1 MKLSVS
7 NIAWENSELEE
18 HLKLLRALGCDGVEL
33 APSCIWPEPVEASL
47 EERNRV
53 RGLIQDNGLEVTAFH
68 ALLYTRPDLQLFK
81 DKRGRQATVDYLKQ
95 LAQLCAD
102 LRGKALIFGSPK
114 SRMRGDRD
122 YEECLEWAAEAF
134 REVAEEGK
142 GLGVV
147 LCIEPLPP
155 KEADFIRNS
164 GEGMALVRRVNHPNF
179 GLHLDAKAMV
189 EAGENFEAAFQRY
202 GREIWHFHVGD
213 PGLSPPGSTGV
224 DHSRIGK
231 ALRRSGYNRYVSI
244 EMRRGFGLSREV
256 ISRSVEY
263 VRACYLGD
271 T

>member
-18 HLKLLRALGCDGVEL
+18 HLKLLRDLGCEGVEL
-33 APSCIWPEPVEASL
+33 APSCIWPEPVEVSQ
-47 EERNRV
+47 EERKRV
-53 RGLIQDNGLEVTAFH
+53 RRLVQSSGLEVTAFH

-81 DKRGRQATVDYLKQ
+81 DKKSRQATVDYLKQ

-114 SRMRGDRD
+114 SRMKGDRD

-164 GEGMALVRRVNHPNF
+164 AEGMALVERVNRSNF

-189 EAGENFEAAFQRY
+189 EADENFEEAFQKY
-202 GREIWHFHVGD
+202 GRQICHFHVGD

-231 ALRRSGYNRYVSI
+231 ALRRSGYNGYVSI
-244 EMRRGFGLSREV
+244 EMRKGFGPSREV
-256 ISRSVEY
+256 VSKSVEY
-263 VRACYLGD
+263 VRACYLNGD
-271 T
+271 

>member
-18 HLKLLRALGCDGVEL
+18 HLKLLRDLECEGVEL
-33 APSCIWPEPVEASL
+33 APSCIWPEPVEASAQ
-47 EERNRV
+47 ERKRV
-53 RGLIQDNGLEVTAFH
+53 RELIQSNGLEVTAFH

-81 DKRGRQATVDYLKQ
+81 DRKSRQSTVDYLVQ
-95 LAQLCAD
+95 LARLCAD
-102 LRGKALIFGSPK
+102 LGGTALIFGSPK
-114 SRMRGDRD
+114 NRMRGDRD
-122 YEECLEWAAEAF
+122 HKESLEWAADAF
-134 REVAEEGK
+134 REVADK
-142 GLGVV
+142 GGELGVV

-189 EAGENFEAAFQRY
+189 EADEDFEEAFQKY
-202 GREIWHFHVGD
+202 GRQVRHFHVGD
-213 PGLSPPGSTGV
+213 PGLTPPGSTGV

-244 EMRRGFGLSREV
+244 EMRRGFGPSREV
-256 ISRSVEY
+256 VSRSVGY
-263 VRACYLGD
+263 VRACYLD
-271 T
+271 AD